1 MDTATVSP
9 IRPVKP
15 YKKENIPRAV
25 REQLWIRDMGQKFK
39 GKCRTTWCINR
50 VTVFDFHAG
59 HDIPESNGGMTTI
72 DNLVVICSRCNL
84 SMSSNYTF
92 IEWCKKFREARMKS
106 LWSKYFSCFTVKN

>member
-1 MDTATVSP
+1 MDNTKVSP
-9 IRPVKP
+9 IHSVKP

-25 REQLWIRDMGQKFK
+25 REQLWIRDMGLKFK
-39 GKCRTTWCINR
+39 GKCKTTWCRNT

-59 HDIPESNGGMTTI
+59 HDIPECNGGITTI

-92 IEWCKKFREARMKS
+92 NEWSAKFREARLKT
-106 LWSKYFSCFTVKN
+106 LWSKYVTCFTVKN